1 MKTHSDQVCNWLV
14 EEGYTH
20 CFFVAGGNIMHFL
33 NSARTRF
40 KCVPVV
46 HEVAAG
52 IASEYFN
59 ETSESGKAFALV
71 TAGPG
76 VTNIITSIA
85 GAWLESRELVVIG
98 GQVKSSDLSNGQLRQ
113 NGIQEINGL
122 ELCAPITKKSIQ
134 IQSPI
139 AKSEFVDVIKT
150 SSLDKPGPVYIE
162 FCLDAQGAEPI
173 SNEIDNAKIG
183 SSDFQEID
191 IAAVLGKL
199 NSCERPVFLIG
210 GGVSR
215 SLFAKYKPMFDQMG
229 IPIMTTWNSLDRIDS
244 SDHLYWGR
252 PNTWGQRFA
261 NILLQQSDLI
271 IALGTRLGIQQ
282 TGFNWK
288 EFAPLAKIIQVDVDK
303 NELHKGH
310 PLVELPVHNSTQGF
324 LASLE
329 KRSAEINMNDL
340 SEWINF
346 GKKVKNSLPLMDPS
360 NKTSKGFVDP
370 YFFIDELSKILV
382 PNDIII
388 PCSSGGA
395 FTTTMHSFM
404 QKAGQKVVSN
414 KGLASMGYGL
424 SGAIGAAFANP
435 GKRVI
440 LIEGDGG
447 FAQNIQELGT
457 VRASNLPIKIFIYS
471 NEGYASIK
479 MTQLNYFEGSYIGCD
494 VSTGLGLP
502 TDWFKI
508 FEAYA
513 LKSMILNPKN
523 LFSEE
528 TLNLINSS
536 EPVVFILPIDPDQTY
551 FPKITSKLLENGR
564 ILSNPLHLMSP
575 PLDKEQ
581 EQSLLRYLQV

>member
-1 MKTHSDQVCNWLV
+1 MKTYSDQVCDWLV

-20 CFFVAGGNIMHFL
+20 CFFVAGGNVMHFL

-139 AKSEFVDVIKT
+139 AKSEFVEVIKT

-162 FCLDAQGAEPI
+162 FCLDAQGANPI
-173 SNEIDNAKIG
+173 SNEIENVKIN
-183 SSDFQEID
+183 SSGFQEID
-191 IAAVLGKL
+191 LVAVLEKL

-215 SLFAKYKPMFDQMG
+215 SLFAKYKPMFDRIG

-271 IALGTRLGIQQ
+271 IALGSRLSIQQ

-288 EFAPLAKIIQVDVDK
+288 EFAPLAKIIQIDVDR
-303 NELHKGH
+303 NELRKGH
-310 PLVELPVHNSTQGF
+310 PLVELPIHNSTQNF

-329 KRSAEINMNDL
+329 KRFSEIKMNDL
-340 SEWINF
+340 SEWVDF
-346 GKKVKNSLPLMDPS
+346 GNKVKDSLPLMDPS

-370 YFFIDELSKILV
+370 YFFIDELSKILDS
-382 PNDIII
+382 NDIII

-395 FTTTMHSFM
+395 FTTTMQSFM

-435 GKRVI
+435 GRRTI

-471 NEGYASIK
+471 NEMK
-479 MTQLNYFEGSYIGCD
+479 K
-494 VSTGLGLP
+494 
-502 TDWFKI
+502 KI
-508 FEAYA
+508 SKRYYDF
-513 LKSMILNPKN
+513 
-523 LFSEE
+523 
-528 TLNLINSS
+528 LI
-536 EPVVFILPIDPDQTY
+536 PIFDR
-551 FPKITSKLLENGR
+551 R
-564 ILSNPLHLMSP
+564 IIF
-575 PLDKEQ
+575 
-581 EQSLLRYLQV
+581 